1 MVLVSPS
8 SFHLSCMPTT
18 PTAYVRFADG
28 VEEIQP
34 NETQLIDETVASM
47 ARVNRLMF
55 EKHRHAIRD
64 AHAKSHGILR
74 GELHIAPGL
83 PEHLAQ
89 GLFKEAKTY
98 PVIIRL
104 STSPGAIE
112 PDSKPAV
119 KGFGLKIIGVE
130 GKKFLPDQA
139 DAATQDFLMVNDTI
153 IPTGTVKAYHDMQ
166 LRLEKMLHGPEFVQ
180 TVVNEAAVLADKALE
195 AVGLKKEVPVVVQ
208 AHPNRHILGETY
220 TTLGALR
227 YGDYV
232 GKVAVAPLSANVQA
246 LAGQDVELKEPG
258 AYRDLVVEFFR
269 TQGAEYELR
278 VQLCTDLA
286 TMPVEDASIDW
297 PQDQS
302 PYQVLGKIVIPAQ
315 EAFSPARRVFGDD
328 VLSYNPFHCLPAH
341 QPLGS
346 INRVR
351 LQAYESSTAYRHHM
365 NAQPRT
371 EPTDINQLPD

>member
-1 MVLVSPS
+1 
-8 SFHLSCMPTT
+8 MPTT

-139 DAATQDFLMVNDTI
+139 YAATQDFLMVNDTI

-246 LAGQDVELKEPG
+246 LVGQDVELKEPG

-286 TMPVEDASIDW
+286 IMPVEDASINW

>member
-1 MVLVSPS
+1 
-8 SFHLSCMPTT
+8 MPPFAT
-18 PTAYVRFADG
+18 PTSYVRYADG

-34 NETQLIDETVASM
+34 NEDQLGDETVASM
-47 ARVNRLMF
+47 ARMARLMF
-55 EKHRHAIRD
+55 EKNRHAIRD

-83 PEHLAQ
+83 PPHLAQ
-89 GLFKEAKTY
+89 GLFKEARTY

-104 STSPGAIE
+104 STSPGAIQ
-112 PDSKPAV
+112 PDSQPAV
-119 KGFGLKIIGVE
+119 KGLALKIIGVP
-130 GKKFLPDQA
+130 GQKFLAAEA
-139 DAATQDFLMVNDTI
+139 DAVTQDLLLVNDTI
-153 IPTGTVKAYHDMQ
+153 IPTGDVKSYHDMQ
-166 LRLEKMLHGPEFVQ
+166 LKLEKLAHGPEFLQ
-180 TVVNEAAVLADKALE
+180 TVVSEAAVLADKVLE
-195 AVGLKKEVPVVVQ
+195 AVGSKKEVPVVAQ

-232 GKVAVAPLSANVQA
+232 AKIGLAPLSANIKA
-246 LAGQDVELKEPG
+246 LAGQEVELKEPG

-278 VQLCTDLA
+278 AQLCTDLK
-286 TMPVEDASIDW
+286 TMPVEDAAIDW

-302 PYQVLGKIVIPAQ
+302 PYQVLGKIVLPAQ
-315 EAFSPARRVFGDD
+315 DAFSPARRVYADD
-328 VLSYNPFHCLPAH
+328 VLSFNPFHCLPEH
-341 QPLGS
+341 RPLGS

-351 LQAYESSTAYRHHM
+351 IKAYESSAAYRHTT

-371 EPTDINQLPD
+371 EPTDISQLPD